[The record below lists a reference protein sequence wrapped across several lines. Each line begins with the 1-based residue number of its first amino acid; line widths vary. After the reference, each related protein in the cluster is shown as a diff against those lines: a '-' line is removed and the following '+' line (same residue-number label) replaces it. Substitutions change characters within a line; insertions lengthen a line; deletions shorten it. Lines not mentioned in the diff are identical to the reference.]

1 MEVLWNEWVGEKYE
15 LGSFCRN
22 EEKRGN
28 RCWKTAPGG
37 WFLGR
42 NEAKTK
48 GQETEF
54 SSERD
59 SERGVRSQ
67 KMRRCEAFAGK
78 KGMR

>member
-1 MEVLWNEWVGEKYE
+1 MLKN
-15 LGSFCRN
+15 S
-22 EEKRGN
+22 
-28 RCWKTAPGG
+28 A
-37 WFLGR
+37 GR
-42 NEAKTK
+42 TVFDQSEPKTK